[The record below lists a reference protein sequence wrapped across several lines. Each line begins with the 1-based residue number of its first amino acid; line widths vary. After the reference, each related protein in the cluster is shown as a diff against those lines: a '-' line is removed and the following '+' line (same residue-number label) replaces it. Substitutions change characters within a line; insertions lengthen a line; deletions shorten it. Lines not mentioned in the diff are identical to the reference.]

1 MANSLE
7 TDEARNKIVSS
18 LLEVFEGLDRMA
30 NSFIAAKQ
38 DEARWVGV
46 LAGGLVLIFLGIL
59 AVPLINMAY
68 HEYLGENPSIS
79 LFLMLLVA
87 ALSLF
92 TGFLAYVYVRKRYT
106 RNFVSWKDI
115 IQQLRKS
122 VTEHSRKDVN
132 VIEKTLQ
139 LMDQMSGWLPKL
151 LNYKNDEAVAYGFG
165 AFLLVAFFSLAFEV
179 MPLGLFFAL
188 LIGTIVWIYFRYEKR
203 KEADQQI
210 REFKSWKQ
218 KFEEGKAS
226 FLETV

>member
-1 MANSLE
+1 M
-7 TDEARNKIVSS
+7 T
-18 LLEVFEGLDRMA
+18 

-59 AVPLINMAY
+59 GVPLINIAY

-87 ALSLF
+87 TLSFF
-92 TGFLAYVYVRKRYT
+92 TGFLTYVYARKRYT

-115 IQQLRKS
+115 IQQLRKA

-139 LMDQMSGWLPKL
+139 LMDQMSDWLPKL

-165 AFLLVAFFSLAFEV
+165 AFLLVAFISLAFEL
-179 MPLGLFFAL
+179 MPLGLLFAL
-188 LIGTIVWIYFRYEKR
+188 LIGAIVWIYFRYEKR

-226 FLETV
+226 FLETM

>member
-1 MANSLE
+1 MASSLE
-7 TDEARNKIVSS
+7 TEEARNEIFSW
-18 LLEVFEGLDRMA
+18 LLEVFEGLDRMT

-59 AVPLINMAY
+59 GVPLINIAY

-87 ALSLF
+87 ALSFF
-92 TGFLAYVYVRKRYT
+92 TGFLTYVYARKRYT

-115 IQQLRKS
+115 IQQLRKA

-139 LMDQMSGWLPKL
+139 LMDQMSDWLPKL

-165 AFLLVAFFSLAFEV
+165 AFLLVAFISLAFEL
-179 MPLGLFFAL
+179 MPLGLLFAL
-188 LIGTIVWIYFRYEKR
+188 LIGAIVWIYFRYEKR

-226 FLETV
+226 FLETM

>member
-1 MANSLE
+1 MASSLE
-7 TDEARNKIVSS
+7 TEEARNEIFSW
-18 LLEVFEGLDRMA
+18 LLEVFEGLDRMT

-38 DEARWVGV
+38 NEARWVGV

-59 AVPLINMAY
+59 GVPLINIAY

-87 ALSLF
+87 ALSFF
-92 TGFLAYVYVRKRYT
+92 TGFLAYVYARKRYT

-115 IQQLRKS
+115 IQQLRKA
-122 VTEHSRKDVN
+122 VTEHSRKDVH

-139 LMDQMSGWLPKL
+139 LMDQMSDWLPKL

-165 AFLLVAFFSLAFEV
+165 AFLLVAFISLAFEL
-179 MPLGLFFAL
+179 MPLGLLFAL
-188 LIGTIVWIYFRYEKR
+188 LIGAIVWIYFRYEKR

-226 FLETV
+226 FLETM